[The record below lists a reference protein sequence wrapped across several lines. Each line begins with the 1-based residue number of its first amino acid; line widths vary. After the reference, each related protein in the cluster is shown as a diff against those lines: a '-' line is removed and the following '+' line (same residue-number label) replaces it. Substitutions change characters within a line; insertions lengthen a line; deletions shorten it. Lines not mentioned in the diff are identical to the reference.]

1 MSFKKKYIRESFNI
15 NIKYLFFTA
24 YTHKSKRIFFTQ
36 ETVLNDD
43 FKDLNETN
51 INI

>member
-1 MSFKKKYIRESFNI
+1 MSFKKYIIESFNV

-24 YTHKSKRIFFTQ
+24 YTLKFKRIFYTQ